1 MGWIMMSERELNR
14 IEVLSQVNDG
24 RLSVMDG
31 ALLLGLSKSQIFRLL
46 VRFRED
52 GPSALRHKARGK
64 APNNIIQAAKRSYA
78 LDIVRENYADF
89 GPTLASE
96 MLAEHHA
103 FKVSR
108 ETLRKWMQEDGLW
121 LSRKQRRVF
130 HQPRLRREYYGEL
143 IQIDG
148 SDHHWFEDRAP
159 ACTLL
164 VFVDDASSTLM
175 HLQFVR
181 SESTFSYF
189 DAVESY
195 LKKHGRPVAFYS
207 DRHTV
212 FRAAMQGARTG
223 HGVTQFGRAMNE
235 LNVEILCANSS
246 QAKGRVERANRTL
259 QDRLVKELRLA
270 GISSMDDGNNFLQGF
285 IERYNKKFAKV
296 PRRPDN
302 LHRALNVEP
311 ERLRDILCLRDE
323 RYIGQQLAFSYERR
337 RIVLEENDVS
347 RNLPGHYVDSYEFA
361 DGRLEF
367 RWKGINLPY
376 SVFDRDQQRV
386 THAAIVENKRLG
398 AVLEQI
404 RQEQEKSLPPVHR
417 VGRQRTKYIPT
428 GRKSPGRAPKRAKT
442 VPLAIQQEMLPC
454 LTI

>member
-1 MGWIMMSERELNR
+1 MGWVMMSERELNR
-14 IEVLSQVNDG
+14 VEVLAQINDG
-24 RLSVMDG
+24 RLSVTDG
-31 ALLLGLSKSQIFRLL
+31 ALLLGLSRRQIFRLL
-46 VRFRED
+46 GRFRKD
-52 GPSALRHKARGK
+52 GAAGLRHKARGHP
-64 APNNIIQAAKRSYA
+64 PNNRIHDARRSYA
-78 LDIVRENYADF
+78 LGLVREKYTDF

-103 FKVSR
+103 LKVSR

-121 LSRKQRRVF
+121 LSRKQRRTF

-148 SDHHWFEDRAP
+148 SDHHWFEDRGP

-164 VFVDDASSTLM
+164 VFVDDATSTLM

-189 DAVESY
+189 GALEMY
-195 LKKHGRPVAFYS
+195 LAEHGRPVAFYS

-212 FRAAMQGARTG
+212 FRAATQGAKTG

-235 LNVEILCANSS
+235 LNIEILCAHSS

-270 GISSMDDGNNFLQGF
+270 GISDMEVGNNAFLPSF
-285 IERYNKKFAKV
+285 KDRYNAKFAKV

-311 ERLRDILCLRDE
+311 SRLRDILCLRDE
-323 RYIGQQLAFSYERR
+323 RYVGQQLVFSYERK
-337 RIVLEENDVS
+337 RIVLEENEVT
-347 RNLPGHYVDSYEFA
+347 RNLPGKYVDSYEFA
-361 DGRLEF
+361 DGRLQF

-376 SVFDRDQQRV
+376 SLFDKDQRV
-386 THAAIVENKRLG
+386 THAAVIENKRLG
-398 AVLEQI
+398 AILEQI
-404 RQEQEKSLPPVHR
+404 KQEQEVSAPRKHR
-417 VGRQRTKYIPT
+417 AGRQRTKYTPT
-428 GRKSPGRAPKRAKT
+428 GRKSPGRPPKGT
-442 VPLAIQQEMLPC
+442 ENTSQSTQQE
-454 LTI
+454 IV

>member
-1 MGWIMMSERELNR
+1 MGWVMMSERELNR
-14 IEVLSQVNDG
+14 IEVLAQVNDG

-31 ALLLGLSKSQIFRLL
+31 ALLLELSKRQIFRLL

-52 GPSALRHKARGK
+52 GASGLRHKARGK
-64 APNNIIQAAKRSYA
+64 APNNRIHDARRSYA
-78 LDIVRENYADF
+78 LDLVHERYADF

-130 HQPRLRREYYGEL
+130 HQPRLRRECYGEL

-148 SDHHWFEDRAP
+148 SDHRWFEDRAP

-189 DAVESY
+189 AALEKY
-195 LKKHGRPVAFYS
+195 LARHGRPVAFYS
-207 DRHTV
+207 DKHTV
-212 FRAAMQGARTG
+212 FRASTQGARTG

-235 LNVEILCANSS
+235 MNIEILCANSS

-270 GISSMDDGNNFLQGF
+270 GISDMDAGNGFLPGF
-285 IERYNKKFAKV
+285 MEQYNIKFAKM
-296 PRRPDN
+296 PHRPDN
-302 LHRALNVEP
+302 LHRSLNVEP
-311 ERLRDILCLRDE
+311 DRLRDILCLRDE
-323 RYIGQQLAFSYERR
+323 RYVGKQLVFSYERR
-337 RIVLEENDVS
+337 RIVLEENEIS
-347 RNLPGHYVDSYEFA
+347 RNLAGEYVDSYEFA

-367 RWKGINLPY
+367 RWKGIKLPY
-376 SVFDRDQQRV
+376 SVFDKDQRI

-404 RQEQEKSLPPVHR
+404 RQEQEKSSPPKHR
-417 VGRQRTKYIPT
+417 VGRQRTKYVPT
-428 GRKSPGRAPKRAKT
+428 GRKPSGRTPQRTDCAT
-442 VPLAIQQEMLPC
+442 LTLQQGA
-454 LTI
+454 TQ

>member
-14 IEVLSQVNDG
+14 IEILSQVNDG
-24 RLSVMDG
+24 RLGVMDG
-31 ALLLGLSKSQIFRLL
+31 ALLLGLSKRQTFRLL
-46 VRFRED
+46 ARFRED
-52 GPSALRHKARGK
+52 GVSALRHKARGK
-64 APNNIIQAAKRSYA
+64 APNNIIHAAKRSYA
-78 LDIVRENYADF
+78 LDLVRENYADF

-96 MLAEHHA
+96 MLLEHHE

-148 SDHHWFEDRAP
+148 SDHRWFEDRVP

-189 DAVESY
+189 EAVESY

-207 DRHTV
+207 DKHTV
-212 FRAAMQGARTG
+212 FRAAMQEAKTG

-235 LNVEILCANSS
+235 LNIEILCANSS

-270 GISSMDDGNNFLQGF
+270 RISSMDDGNMFLQGF
-285 IERYNKKFAKV
+285 MERYNEKFAKV
-296 PRRPDN
+296 PRSPDN

-311 ERLRDILCLRDE
+311 DRLRDILCLRDE
-323 RYIGQQLAFSYERR
+323 RYVGKQLVFSYERR
-337 RIVLEENDVS
+337 RIVLEENEVS
-347 RNLPGHYVDSYEFA
+347 RNLPGQYVDSYEFA

-367 RWKGINLPY
+367 RWKGIKLPY
-376 SVFDRDQQRV
+376 TVFDRDQQRV

-404 RQEQEKSLPPVHR
+404 RQEQEKSLPPAHR

-428 GRKSPGRAPKRAKT
+428 GRKSPGRTPIGT
-442 VPLAIQQEMLPC
+442 NGSLLTLQQEITL
-454 LTI
+454 